1 MQTPKYPVISYSHI
15 LSELSVNRKDPCE
28 VIREL
33 ISNSYDA
40 NAKNIEIYPLLQEKG
55 FVYFDDGIGLD
66 ETQEINGITPYVA
79 FFSIGKSTK
88 IQGEYIG
95 YKCQGSKLCFASKKI
110 TVITK
115 CQDELLWR
123 YKSIDNPKNNLNEKF
138 DISSQYHDQPWKII
152 NELFHRQKNQTKK
165 VVEQLNQD
173 FFNSKFKTQGTMIIV
188 EELEVD
194 NFSACYSSDDYGSQT
209 WSYLKH
215 YIRFNTRYGDMRVL
229 RPVETGFPER
239 RSISF
244 TKTVGYN
251 EQCKL
256 YLWSKKKTKYSLQEI
271 KAGYP
276 YLDKPD
282 QAEESKIKTP
292 SQISSLHNGNFS
304 SRYCS
309 TFLYEE
315 TTYCIVLAIDG
326 HRRALNKYEELS
338 RKGQKRS
345 GIRLADQRG
354 VFISSEGVRIC
365 PYNEIFENSS
375 LKEYCLLG
383 EAKAQS
389 HYILIINGSFD
400 VVTNRNAV
408 TDASRQILKDPIFI
422 DNIKKFLDEAKRQL
436 NVFRELIER
445 LNKEN
450 QEEKLE
456 AYAQKLGALKKGV
469 KNRNRFKVK
478 SIEQLK
484 DKWIIQPENG
494 EEHWVGALY
503 TMFSH
508 LVTVDSPYANL
519 WVRPLTFSGVGL
531 DSIAVPLKENSLKD
545 TVQRG
550 LEYKYYFSS
559 TDQYNHPFIV
569 TNFIVCWDTSM
580 PENEEQIED
589 AYDYFGYVS
598 LTDELKDIG
607 YEIVNI
613 QSKTGEIHNATIKVI
628 SLKNLLSKTFDCEWI
643 IPPTSEKK

>member
-1 MQTPKYPVISYSHI
+1 MEKAKYPVISYSHI

-40 NAKNIEIYPLLQEKG
+40 NAKNIEIYPLMPEKG
-55 FVYFDDGIGLD
+55 FIYFDDGIGLD
-66 ETQEINGITPYVA
+66 EIQEINGITPYVA
-79 FFSIGKSTK
+79 FFSIGQSTK
-88 IQGEYIG
+88 IQGQYIG
-95 YKCQGSKLCFASKKI
+95 YKCQGSKLCFACKKI
-110 TVITK
+110 TIITR
-115 CQDELLWR
+115 CQGELWWR

-138 DISSQYHDQPWKII
+138 DISTQHHSEPWKII
-152 NELFHRQKNQTKK
+152 NELFQRPKTQTRNILD
-165 VVEQLNQD
+165 VLNED
-173 FFNSKFKTQGTMIIV
+173 FFNSKFNTGTMIIV
-188 EELEVD
+188 EELQVD
-194 NFSACYSSDDYGSQT
+194 NFPVYYSSDDYGSQT

-215 YIRFNTRYGDMRVL
+215 YIRFNTRHGDMRIL
-229 RPVETGFPER
+229 RTVDTGFLENKA
-239 RSISF
+239 ISF
-244 TKTVGYN
+244 KQTLGYN

-256 YLWSKKKTKYSLQEI
+256 HLWSKKKIKYSLQEI

-276 YLDKPD
+276 YLAKPD
-282 QAEESKIKTP
+282 QTEESKIKTP
-292 SQISSLHNGNFS
+292 SQISSLNNGNFS
-304 SRYCS
+304 ARYCS
-309 TFLYEE
+309 NFLYQE

-326 HRRALNKYEELS
+326 HRRALNNYAELS

-365 PYNEIFENSS
+365 PYNEIFENSL
-375 LKEYCLLG
+375 LKEYCLLN

-422 DNIKKFLDEAKRQL
+422 ENIQKFFDKAKRQIPI
-436 NVFRELIER
+436 FRELIER

-456 AYAQKLGALKKGV
+456 AYTQKLTALKKGV
-469 KNRNRFKVK
+469 QNRIRFKVK
-478 SIEQLK
+478 DIEQLK
-484 DKWIIQPENG
+484 DKWIIQPEIG

-508 LVTVDSPYANL
+508 LVTVDSFYANL

-531 DSIAVPLKENSLKD
+531 DSIAVPLQENTLKA
-545 TVQRG
+545 TEQRG
-550 LEYKYYFSS
+550 LEYKYNFS
-559 TDQYNHPFIV
+559 TVEQYNHPFIV
-569 TNFIVCWDTSM
+569 TNFIVCWDMSM
-580 PENEEQIED
+580 PNSGERIED

-598 LTDELKDIG
+598 LTYELKDIG
-607 YEIVNI
+607 YEIINI
-613 QSKTGEIHNATIKVI
+613 QSKSGEIHGASIKVI
-628 SLKNLLSKTFDCEWI
+628 SFKKLLTKTFDCEWVT
-643 IPPTSEKK
+643 PPT

>member
-1 MQTPKYPVISYSHI
+1 MERAKYPVISYSHI

-40 NAKNIEIYPLLQEKG
+40 NAKTIEIYPLLQERG
-55 FVYFDDGIGLD
+55 FIYFDDGIGLD
-66 ETQEINGITPYVA
+66 EIREINGITPYVA

-110 TVITK
+110 TIITK
-115 CQDELLWR
+115 CHDELFWR
-123 YKSIDNPKNNLNEKF
+123 YISIDNPKNNLNEKF
-138 DISSQYHDQPWKII
+138 DISSQYEQQPWVILNK
-152 NELFHRQKNQTKK
+152 LFPRLKTQTRN
-165 VVEQLNQD
+165 VLDQLNED
-173 FFNSKFKTQGTMIIV
+173 FFNSKFKIQGTMIIV

-194 NFSACYSSDDYGSQT
+194 NFSVYYSSDDFGVNT

-215 YIRFNTRYGDMRVL
+215 YIRFNTKHGDMRVL

-244 TKTVGYN
+244 TQTVGYN
-251 EQCKL
+251 DQCKL
-256 YLWSKKKTKYSLQEI
+256 YLWSKKRSKYSLQEI
-271 KAGYP
+271 KSGYP

-282 QAEESKIKTP
+282 QAEEIKIKTP
-292 SQISSLHNGNFS
+292 SQISSLNNGNFS
-304 SRYCS
+304 ARYCS
-309 TFLYEE
+309 TFLHEE

-326 HRRALNKYEELS
+326 HRRALNKYVELS

-345 GIRLADQRG
+345 GIRLSDQRG

-408 TDASRQILKDPIFI
+408 TDASRQILKDPIFL

-436 NVFRELIER
+436 PVFRELIER

-450 QEEKLE
+450 QEERLE
-456 AYAQKLGALKKGV
+456 AYTKKLGALKKGV
-469 KNRNRFKVK
+469 QNRNRFKVK
-478 SIEQLK
+478 NIDQLK
-484 DKWIIQPENG
+484 DKWIIQPEIG

-508 LVTVDSPYANL
+508 LVTVDSPCANL

-531 DSIAVPLKENSLKD
+531 DSIAVPLQENSLKD

-550 LEYKYYFSS
+550 LEYKYSFSS
-559 TDQYNHPFIV
+559 IEQYNHPFIV
-569 TNFIVCWDTSM
+569 TNFIVCWDMSI
-580 PENEEQIED
+580 PDKGEQIED
-589 AYDYFGYVS
+589 NYDYFGQVC
-598 LTDELKDIG
+598 LTEELKDIG

-613 QSKTGEIHNATIKVI
+613 QSISGEIHNANIKVI
-628 SLKNLLSKTFDCEWI
+628 SLKKLLDKTFDCEWI
-643 IPPTSEKK
+643 TPPK